1 MRQLLFLKSLTR
13 PRDSYKASPYKWFSS
28 FVFNRHLENLF
39 PLFAGLSHKPN
50 TIVSFENFQRISK
63 QILRES
69 KRERRLKKVFQEFD
83 AEKKGYIEVHGIKR
97 VLRRLRIDHTESDID
112 LMMKMADTKGDG
124 RVYFEEFLQIFSESD
139 DI

>member
-1 MRQLLFLKSLTR
+1 MVFRKFDKDSDGFITVKDLISVFRELGEDVRQDELKEQLQS
-13 PRDSYKASPYKWFSS
+13 
-28 FVFNRHLENLF
+28 
-39 PLFAGLSHKPN
+39 AGLSHKPN
-50 TIVSFENFQRISK
+50 TMVSFENFQSISK

-97 VLRRLRIDHTESDID
+97 VLTRLRIDHTESDID

>member
-1 MRQLLFLKSLTR
+1 M
-13 PRDSYKASPYKWFSS
+13 
-28 FVFNRHLENLF
+28 
-39 PLFAGLSHKPN
+39 
-50 TIVSFENFQRISK
+50 VSFENFQCISK